1 MIKVTVE
8 YWVEEKE
15 LKKELEIIGRAYTES
30 LREEKPTYIEIIRD
44 TLLVGAKYDIK
55 RKINTQAYLAINS
68 LLNYNIINKE
78 EAEKMRSEILWKI
91 KIYIYI

>member
-1 MIKVTVE
+1 MIKVAVE
-8 YWVEEKE
+8 YLIDEKE
-15 LKKELEIIGRAYTES
+15 VGKELEIIRRAYTEA
-30 LREEKPTYIEIIRD
+30 LREEQPTYIEIIRD

-68 LLNYNIINKE
+68 LLNCNIINKE
-78 EAEKMRSEILWKI
+78 EAEKMRGEILWKI